1 MVMPKYK
8 ITKTYEFIVEAEH
21 KAEASN
27 KALSVLH
34 FDMFSHNLE
43 KIIDTKADYELIEEP
58 IEVAYT
64 GWETLIKQG
73 IDEWKFEYEISSY
86 ELYVDGD
93 LYHLKQQLHTYW
105 DFVEYAK
112 LFVKGEAECLKRTHL
127 K

>member
-1 MVMPKYK
+1 MVMPKFK
-8 ITKTYEFIVEAEH
+8 ITKTYEFTITAKTEEDALFRARSLYLKDDLDVAEDIT
-21 KAEASN
+21 ST
-27 KALSVLH
+27 
-34 FDMFSHNLE
+34 DI
-43 KIIDTKADYELIEEP
+43 KIEEVEEP
-58 IEVAYT
+58 INVAYT

-112 LFVKGEAECLKRTHL
+112 LFVKGEAECLK
-127 K
+127 